1 MLSKWQ
7 NQKCSWKKKK
17 RLTDRLGAQEWVSSG
32 CPYSLH
38 SGASAGGQ
46 ARLEEA
52 TTGKEG
58 SPEQGTR
65 VGLAAS
71 QPWECCCSKFIS

>member
-1 MLSKWQ
+1 MFLE
-7 NQKCSWKKKK
+7 KKK

-52 TTGKEG
+52 TTGKEEVQSRG
-58 SPEQGTR
+58 PGW
-65 VGLAAS
+65 GLLPLSLGNAVALS
-71 QPWECCCSKFIS
+71 SFLKAEVQ